1 MILTLEN
8 TARYRNLNIAVA
20 AARSSKARKS
30 RTNRRVCDVLRGSP
44 RCFCCGCVRQKVA
57 LSDRCCAATEC
68 PLSGVS
74 SSGHCAGQF
83 TTFTF
88 DEQVILD
95 LWMPSRTHGRKGV
108 LGARTGS
115 GSFCVKHFTVH
126 LPATSMKSRPS

>member
-1 MILTLEN
+1 VTSFE
-8 TARYRNLNIAVA
+8 AVLAVFA
-20 AARSSKARKS
+20 AGACGRKWPLA
-30 RTNRRVCDVLRGSP
+30 TD
-44 RCFCCGCVRQKVA
+44 VA
-57 LSDRCCAATEC
+57 LQLNVRFR
-68 PLSGVS
+68 GVS

-126 LPATSMKSRPS
+126 LPATSM